1 MKNYLN
7 LNTLKILKG
16 KLLPLVVLLTCF
28 TTGDLLLFPSL
39 QASASEPSKGEQPA
53 KVESP
58 NSNTTTP
65 ETKSP
70 ATTDSTNTPDEATR
84 ATEPTADEIH
94 LVVRLK
100 ARRVFVYQ
108 GDKVLKSFPVAIGKA
123 GWETPKGSFKVF
135 SMEID
140 PIFKSFK
147 TGEYIYPGPTN
158 PLGPRWI
165 GIWTD
170 GKTQLGFHGT
180 NQPKLIGRA
189 VSHGCIRMKN
199 EDVMKLYE
207 KVKIGTLVKVEP

>member
-1 MKNYLN
+1 MKNYFHLDA
-7 LNTLKILKG
+7 LKILKG
-16 KLLPLVVLLTCF
+16 KLLPVVILVMCF
-28 TTGDLLLFPSL
+28 TAGDLLLFRSS
-39 QASASEPSKGEQPA
+39 QASASKPSTGEPAS
-53 KVESP
+53 VESP
-58 NSNTTTP
+58 NPNTATP
-65 ETKSP
+65 ETKPP
-70 ATTDSTNTPDEATR
+70 AKTDSTNTPAEPNSI
-84 ATEPTADEIH
+84 TEPTADEIH

-135 SMEID
+135 SMEVD

-147 TGEYIYPGPTN
+147 TGEYIYPGPNN